1 MCQGWINV
9 WPFVLMG
16 CQVRK
21 VIHAE
26 LFAESAELPKLMAD
40 WSSCVR
46 FAYSRFR
53 ESLDFDAVRVVAK
66 GKYPT
71 LNTRQVSD
79 ACREAYGKH
88 ERTKKQEPIV
98 FGGKRLF
105 AKVCAKQVSAEQWR
119 FVRDGMMYARGDKTH
134 TGNPN
139 LRIVVDNS
147 GYSLRAVVGDRDF
160 RTYRL
165 SVPAKFKEQIKSL
178 LESDI
183 AYNVRLRR
191 KDENTYRVTVDH
203 EAEIPKLTATFAHG
217 CLGVDTNPDR
227 IAVCQ
232 VSPDGNRVASQTLV
246 NTRMFYGSTDKTNYE
261 VGCLAQRI
269 TDMAVAQKAGIA
281 AEDLKFKPNFVKGWR
296 KSNRMKARFVWRK
309 FLVALESK
317 CQQKGIEFRKRN
329 PAFTSVQGRIKY
341 RQMFNIP
348 SHEAAAYVIG
358 RRAMGFGEKVSIYQ
372 IPSRMARGFALQT
385 LQEAKGEK
393 HRRFHSWSLWR
404 KLDGIPALTA
414 RRPYLYRPRERYG
427 SASKGR
433 SGGGSPPRK
442 SVVRSGHYSKP
453 ILQPNREKLLVW
465 LQDRLQGEERR
476 PCELAI

>member
-1 MCQGWINV
+1 M
-9 WPFVLMG
+9 
-16 CQVRK
+16 RK

-26 LFAESAELPKLMAD
+26 LFAEGAELPKLMAD

-53 ESLDFDAVRVVAK
+53 EGLDFDAVRVVAK
-66 GKYPT
+66 GKYLA

-79 ACREAYGKH
+79 AVREAQGKH
-88 ERTKKQEPIV
+88 ERTKDQEPIV
-98 FGGKRLF
+98 FGGKKLF

-119 FVRDGMMYARGDKTH
+119 FVRDGMMYTRGDKSKD
-134 TGNPN
+134 GNPI
-139 LRIVVDNS
+139 LRIVPDGV
-147 GYSLRAVVGDRDF
+147 GCLLRVVVGDRDF

-165 SVPAKFKEQIKSL
+165 SVPEKFKAQVDSL
-178 LESDI
+178 LKSGI

-191 KDENTYRVTVDH
+191 KSENTYRVTIDYEV
-203 EAEIPKLTATFAHG
+203 ATPQVSATFQNG

-232 VSPDGNRVASQTLV
+232 VTPDGNRVASQTFV
-246 NTRMFYGSTDKTNYE
+246 NTRMFYGSTNKTTYE
-261 VGCLAQRI
+261 VSCLAQKI
-269 TDMAVAQKAGIA
+269 TDMAVAEKVGIA
-281 AEDLKFKPNFVKGWR
+281 AESLKFKPNFVNGFR
-296 KSNRMKARFVWRK
+296 KSNRMKSRFVWHK

-358 RRAMGFGEKVSIYQ
+358 RRAMGFGEKASIYQ
-372 IPSRMARGFALQT
+372 IPSRMARGFAIQT
-385 LQEAKGEK
+385 LQEAKGET

-404 KLDGIPALTA
+404 KLDGMPALTA
-414 RRPYLYRPRERYG
+414 HRPFLYRPRERYG
-427 SASKGR
+427 SASNGR
-433 SGGGSPPRK
+433 SGGGKPPRK
-442 SVVRSGHYSKP
+442 PPRLGRWRKP
-453 ILQPNREKLLVW
+453 ILQPDRGKLLVW
-465 LQDRLQGEERR
+465 LQEKLQVEERR